1 MDNHLSHGEYQ
12 AVTQNHSERSE
23 ILEDLG
29 SKTVLCKLTDIDDP
43 GSKGFRVGRRE
54 RFFVVRRGSQVYGY
68 INLCPHQG
76 TTLDWRPDAFLT
88 VEKDYILCA
97 THGAFFEIHNGI
109 CVAGPCLGRS
119 LTPTNVH
126 IKDENIMLYS

>member
-1 MDNHLSHGEYQ
+1 
-12 AVTQNHSERSE
+12 VTQNHSENSE

-29 SKTVLCKLTDIDDP
+29 NQTVLCKLSDIEDP

-54 RFFVVRRGSQVYGY
+54 RLFVIRRGREVYGY

-76 TTLDWRPDAFLT
+76 TTLDWRPGKFLT
-88 VEKDYILCA
+88 VDKDYILCA

-119 LTPTNVH
+119 LAPTKVH
-126 IKDENIMLYS
+126 VKDGNIMLNS

>member
-1 MDNHLSHGEYQ
+1 M
-12 AVTQNHSERSE
+12 TQNHSENSE

-29 SKTVLCKLTDIDDP
+29 NQTVLCKLSDIEDP
-43 GSKGFRVGRRE
+43 GGKGFRVGRRE
-54 RFFVVRRGSQVYGY
+54 RLFVIRRGRQVYGY

-76 TTLDWRPDAFLT
+76 TTLDWKPDEFLT

-119 LTPTNVH
+119 LAPTKVH
-126 IKDENIMLYS
+126 VKDGNIMLNS

>member
-1 MDNHLSHGEYQ
+1 M
-12 AVTQNHSERSE
+12 TQNELENPE

-29 SKTVLCKLTDIDDP
+29 TDTVLCALLDIETP

-54 RFFVVRRGSQVYGY
+54 RLFVVRQDDEVFAYM
-68 INLCPHQG
+68 NLCPHQG
-76 TTLDWRPDAFLT
+76 TTLDWKPDAFLT

-97 THGAFFEIHNGI
+97 THGAFFEIKNGL

-119 LTPTNVH
+119 LAPTEVR
-126 IKDENIMLYS
+126 IEDGNIVLGS